1 MQKIIKLFIFVG
13 IFSVLPIK
21 SYSNIVE
28 ELTKLNNLYK
38 EGAITKEEFKKAK
51 SIILKSEKDNK
62 ITEKKKV
69 EPKKKVKNAKDIN
82 TNLNEDLTKTYVSLK
97 DVDELGTFISINYS
111 PKGMFDENK
120 FNSFPSKAKRSLSDM
135 YLVFVQ
141 QKYLMEKYPEN
152 VMKAMGYFEY
162 FYLDQL
168 RDKNQS
174 IEAFKNNYP
183 NVPVYAKKDVKSLY
197 TLNQARKKMRESMG
211 LSLDS
216 DIKEALDRYMVMHD
230 VLSLAEKKTIKL
242 NSLEKQS
249 RKHHNKLKT
258 SISSLRKNLKL
269 RLENRLKDKEFIRLT
284 KKNIKQIN
292 TNLKFLSKEKYEV
305 DNFYKI
311 ISNFVEKPVNI
322 FENCKP
328 NCSKRNLMLFD
339 DSLNVLDTFIKD
351 AEKKLI
357 KKKYVLDMHNVNL
370 ENLETYK
377 SEILKDV
384 SLSMKNSKIEKRNLV
399 QKSILNLSNNNLG
412 IDEYL
417 NKLIENDFNI
427 SSIDMTFDKLD
438 DMKLWAMNDW
448 ANSWKGSLPQE
459 IKDSDGNII
468 EFTDENLDDIKAQL
482 AYSTFNQIIDLS
494 DLNFKENIGDSIKE
508 IAQTIKN
515 DNSFDLQSFLSQDFS
530 ITLNNY
536 SKLVGNSIGIDI
548 NDFND
553 LTNWANQI
561 EGTSISA
568 SDYANAWQNAQYYD
582 SASTWGEITKGVDL
596 LDTVGSFE
604 AASIAKDLGADL
616 QQVAD
621 TIAQAATV
629 GISTD
634 LEAAAQGL
642 GYNSFADAVAA
653 YNEKYGTNY
662 TVESAKEALGQ

>member
-69 EPKKKVKNAKDIN
+69 KPKKKVKNAKDIN

-97 DVDELGTFISINYS
+97 DADELGTFISINYS

-357 KKKYVLDMHNVNL
+357 KKKYVLDMQNVNL

-468 EFTDENLDDIKAQL
+468 EFTDENLEDIKAQL

>member
-13 IFSVLPIK
+13 IFSVLSIK

-357 KKKYVLDMHNVNL
+357 KKKYVLDMQNVNL

-515 DNSFDLQSFLSQDFS
+515 DNSFDLQSFLNQDFS

-629 GISTD
+629 GVSTD

>member
-13 IFSVLPIK
+13 IFSVLSIK

-97 DVDELGTFISINYS
+97 DIDELGTFISINYS

-357 KKKYVLDMHNVNL
+357 KKKYVLDMQNVNL

-629 GISTD
+629 GVSTD

>member
-13 IFSVLPIK
+13 IFSVLSIK

-357 KKKYVLDMHNVNL
+357 KKKYVLDMQNVNL

-629 GISTD
+629 GVSTD

>member
-69 EPKKKVKNAKDIN
+69 KPKKKVKNAKDIN

-97 DVDELGTFISINYS
+97 DADELGTFISINYS

-357 KKKYVLDMHNVNL
+357 KKKYVLDMQNVNL

>member
-13 IFSVLPIK
+13 IFSVLSIK

-62 ITEKKKV
+62 ITKKKKV

-357 KKKYVLDMHNVNL
+357 KKKYVLDMQNVNL

-468 EFTDENLDDIKAQL
+468 EFTDENLNDIKAQL

>member
-13 IFSVLPIK
+13 IFSVLSIK

-311 ISNFVEKPVNI
+311 ISNFLEKPVNI

-357 KKKYVLDMHNVNL
+357 KKKYVLDMQNVNL

>member
-1 MQKIIKLFIFVG
+1 
-13 IFSVLPIK
+13 
-21 SYSNIVE
+21 
-28 ELTKLNNLYK
+28 
-38 EGAITKEEFKKAK
+38 
-51 SIILKSEKDNK
+51 
-62 ITEKKKV
+62 
-69 EPKKKVKNAKDIN
+69 
-82 TNLNEDLTKTYVSLK
+82 
-97 DVDELGTFISINYS
+97 
-111 PKGMFDENK
+111 MFDENK

-357 KKKYVLDMHNVNL
+357 KKKYVLDMQNVNL

-468 EFTDENLDDIKAQL
+468 EFTDENLNDIKAQL

>member
-13 IFSVLPIK
+13 IFSVLSIK

-69 EPKKKVKNAKDIN
+69 KPKKKVKNAKDIN

-357 KKKYVLDMHNVNL
+357 KKKYVLDMQNVNL

>member
-357 KKKYVLDMHNVNL
+357 KKKYVLDMQNVNL

>member
-69 EPKKKVKNAKDIN
+69 KPKKKVKNAKDIN

>member
-69 EPKKKVKNAKDIN
+69 EPKKKVKNTKDIN
-82 TNLNEDLTKTYVSLK
+82 TNLNEDLTKTYVSLR
-97 DVDELGTFISINYS
+97 DVDELGTFVSVNYS

-249 RKHHNKLKT
+249 RKHHNKLKS
-258 SISSLRKNLKL
+258 SISSLRKNLTL

-357 KKKYVLDMHNVNL
+357 KKKYVLDMQNVNL

-662 TVESAKEALGQ
+662 TVESAKKALGQ

>member
-13 IFSVLPIK
+13 IFSVLSIK

-357 KKKYVLDMHNVNL
+357 KKKYVLDMQNVNL

-468 EFTDENLDDIKAQL
+468 EFTDENLNDIKAQL

>member
-69 EPKKKVKNAKDIN
+69 KPKKKVKNAKDIN

-357 KKKYVLDMHNVNL
+357 KKKYVLDMQNVNL
-370 ENLETYK
+370 ENFETYK

>member
-13 IFSVLPIK
+13 IFSVLSIK

-357 KKKYVLDMHNVNL
+357 KKKYVLDMQNVNL

-468 EFTDENLDDIKAQL
+468 EFTDENLNDIKAQL

-629 GISTD
+629 GVSTD

>member
-1 MQKIIKLFIFVG
+1 MQKIIKFFIFVG

-62 ITEKKKV
+62 ITEKKKE
-69 EPKKKVKNAKDIN
+69 EPKKKVKNTKDIN
-82 TNLNEDLTKTYVSLK
+82 TNLNEDLTKTYVSLR
-97 DVDELGTFISINYS
+97 DVDELGTFVSVNYS

-216 DIKEALDRYMVMHD
+216 DIKDALDRYMVMHD

-249 RKHHNKLKT
+249 RKHHNKLKS
-258 SISSLRKNLKL
+258 SISSLRKNLTL

-305 DNFYKI
+305 NNFYKI
-311 ISNFVEKPVNI
+311 ISNFVEKPINI

-328 NCSKRNLMLFD
+328 NCSKQNLMLFD

-357 KKKYVLDMHNVNL
+357 KKKYVLDMQNVNL

-377 SEILKDV
+377 SEILKEV

-427 SSIDMTFDKLD
+427 SSIDMTYDKLD

-459 IKDSDGNII
+459 IKDSDGNVI
-468 EFTDENLDDIKAQL
+468 EFTDENLEDIKAQL

-494 DLNFKENIGDSIKE
+494 DLNFQENIGDNIKE

-596 LDTVGSFE
+596 LDTVGSFD

-662 TVESAKEALGQ
+662 TVESAKKALGQ

>member
-13 IFSVLPIK
+13 IFSVLSIK

-97 DVDELGTFISINYS
+97 DADELGTFISINYS

-152 VMKAMGYFEY
+152 VMKAMSYFEY

-357 KKKYVLDMHNVNL
+357 KKKYVLDMQNVNL

-468 EFTDENLDDIKAQL
+468 EFTDENLEDIKAQL

>member
-13 IFSVLPIK
+13 IFSVLSIK

-97 DVDELGTFISINYS
+97 DADELGTFISINYS

-357 KKKYVLDMHNVNL
+357 KKNM
-370 ENLETYK
+370 
-377 SEILKDV
+377 
-384 SLSMKNSKIEKRNLV
+384 
-399 QKSILNLSNNNLG
+399 
-412 IDEYL
+412 
-417 NKLIENDFNI
+417 F
-427 SSIDMTFDKLD
+427 
-438 DMKLWAMNDW
+438 
-448 ANSWKGSLPQE
+448 
-459 IKDSDGNII
+459 
-468 EFTDENLDDIKAQL
+468 
-482 AYSTFNQIIDLS
+482 
-494 DLNFKENIGDSIKE
+494 
-508 IAQTIKN
+508 
-515 DNSFDLQSFLSQDFS
+515 
-530 ITLNNY
+530 
-536 SKLVGNSIGIDI
+536 
-548 NDFND
+548 
-553 LTNWANQI
+553 
-561 EGTSISA
+561 
-568 SDYANAWQNAQYYD
+568 
-582 SASTWGEITKGVDL
+582 
-596 LDTVGSFE
+596 
-604 AASIAKDLGADL
+604 
-616 QQVAD
+616 
-621 TIAQAATV
+621 
-629 GISTD
+629 
-634 LEAAAQGL
+634 
-642 GYNSFADAVAA
+642 
-653 YNEKYGTNY
+653 
-662 TVESAKEALGQ
+662 

>member
-13 IFSVLPIK
+13 IFSVLPIQ

-69 EPKKKVKNAKDIN
+69 KPKKKVKNAKDIN

-97 DVDELGTFISINYS
+97 DADELGTFISINYS

-357 KKKYVLDMHNVNL
+357 KKKYVLDMQNVNL

-468 EFTDENLDDIKAQL
+468 EFTDENLNDIKAQL

>member
-13 IFSVLPIK
+13 IFSVLSIK

-357 KKKYVLDMHNVNL
+357 KKKYVLDMQNVNL

-515 DNSFDLQSFLSQDFS
+515 DNSFDLQSFLNQDFS

>member
-1 MQKIIKLFIFVG
+1 
-13 IFSVLPIK
+13 
-21 SYSNIVE
+21 
-28 ELTKLNNLYK
+28 
-38 EGAITKEEFKKAK
+38 
-51 SIILKSEKDNK
+51 
-62 ITEKKKV
+62 
-69 EPKKKVKNAKDIN
+69 
-82 TNLNEDLTKTYVSLK
+82 
-97 DVDELGTFISINYS
+97 
-111 PKGMFDENK
+111 MFDENK

-357 KKKYVLDMHNVNL
+357 KKKYVLDMQNVNL

>member
-1 MQKIIKLFIFVG
+1 M
-13 IFSVLPIK
+13 
-21 SYSNIVE
+21 
-28 ELTKLNNLYK
+28 
-38 EGAITKEEFKKAK
+38 
-51 SIILKSEKDNK
+51 
-62 ITEKKKV
+62 
-69 EPKKKVKNAKDIN
+69 
-82 TNLNEDLTKTYVSLK
+82 
-97 DVDELGTFISINYS
+97 
-111 PKGMFDENK
+111 
-120 FNSFPSKAKRSLSDM
+120 
-135 YLVFVQ
+135 
-141 QKYLMEKYPEN
+141 
-152 VMKAMGYFEY
+152 
-162 FYLDQL
+162 
-168 RDKNQS
+168 
-174 IEAFKNNYP
+174 
-183 NVPVYAKKDVKSLY
+183 
-197 TLNQARKKMRESMG
+197 
-211 LSLDS
+211 
-216 DIKEALDRYMVMHD
+216 
-230 VLSLAEKKTIKL
+230 
-242 NSLEKQS
+242 
-249 RKHHNKLKT
+249 
-258 SISSLRKNLKL
+258 
-269 RLENRLKDKEFIRLT
+269 
-284 KKNIKQIN
+284 
-292 TNLKFLSKEKYEV
+292 KFLSKEKYEV

-357 KKKYVLDMHNVNL
+357 KKKYVLDMQNVNL

-629 GISTD
+629 GVSTD

>member
-13 IFSVLPIK
+13 IFSVLSIK

-357 KKKYVLDMHNVNL
+357 KKKYVLDMQNVNL

-468 EFTDENLDDIKAQL
+468 EFTDENLNDIKAQL

-515 DNSFDLQSFLSQDFS
+515 DNSFDLQSFLNQDFS

-629 GISTD
+629 GVSTD

>member
-1 MQKIIKLFIFVG
+1 M
-13 IFSVLPIK
+13 
-21 SYSNIVE
+21 
-28 ELTKLNNLYK
+28 
-38 EGAITKEEFKKAK
+38 
-51 SIILKSEKDNK
+51 
-62 ITEKKKV
+62 
-69 EPKKKVKNAKDIN
+69 
-82 TNLNEDLTKTYVSLK
+82 
-97 DVDELGTFISINYS
+97 
-111 PKGMFDENK
+111 
-120 FNSFPSKAKRSLSDM
+120 
-135 YLVFVQ
+135 
-141 QKYLMEKYPEN
+141 
-152 VMKAMGYFEY
+152 
-162 FYLDQL
+162 
-168 RDKNQS
+168 
-174 IEAFKNNYP
+174 
-183 NVPVYAKKDVKSLY
+183 
-197 TLNQARKKMRESMG
+197 
-211 LSLDS
+211 
-216 DIKEALDRYMVMHD
+216 
-230 VLSLAEKKTIKL
+230 
-242 NSLEKQS
+242 
-249 RKHHNKLKT
+249 
-258 SISSLRKNLKL
+258 
-269 RLENRLKDKEFIRLT
+269 ENRLKDKEFIRLT

-311 ISNFVEKPVNI
+311 ISNFLEKPVNI

-357 KKKYVLDMHNVNL
+357 KKKYVLDMQNVNL

-377 SEILKDV
+377 SEILKDF
-384 SLSMKNSKIEKRNLV
+384 SLSIKNSKIEKRNLV

-412 IDEYL
+412 IEKYL

-468 EFTDENLDDIKAQL
+468 EFTDEDLNDIKAQL

-553 LTNWANQI
+553 LVT
-561 EGTSISA
+561 
-568 SDYANAWQNAQYYD
+568 
-582 SASTWGEITKGVDL
+582 
-596 LDTVGSFE
+596 
-604 AASIAKDLGADL
+604 
-616 QQVAD
+616 
-621 TIAQAATV
+621 
-629 GISTD
+629 
-634 LEAAAQGL
+634 GL
-642 GYNSFADAVAA
+642 I
-653 YNEKYGTNY
+653 K
-662 TVESAKEALGQ
+662 

>member
-69 EPKKKVKNAKDIN
+69 KPKKKVKNAKDIN

-357 KKKYVLDMHNVNL
+357 KKKYVLDMQNVNL

>member
-62 ITEKKKV
+62 ITEKKTV

-357 KKKYVLDMHNVNL
+357 KKKYVLDMQNVNL
-370 ENLETYK
+370 ENFETYK

>member
-13 IFSVLPIK
+13 IFSVLSIK

-357 KKKYVLDMHNVNL
+357 KKKYVLDMQNVNL

>member
-13 IFSVLPIK
+13 IFSVLPIQ

-357 KKKYVLDMHNVNL
+357 KKKYVLDMQNVNL

-468 EFTDENLDDIKAQL
+468 EFTDENLNDIKAQL

>member
-357 KKKYVLDMHNVNL
+357 KKKYVLDMQNVNL

-629 GISTD
+629 GVSTD

>member
-13 IFSVLPIK
+13 IFSVLSIK

-357 KKKYVLDMHNVNL
+357 KKKYVLDMQNVNL

-468 EFTDENLDDIKAQL
+468 EFTDENLNDIKAQL

-515 DNSFDLQSFLSQDFS
+515 DNSFDLQSFLNQDFS

>member
-13 IFSVLPIK
+13 IFSVLSIK

-69 EPKKKVKNAKDIN
+69 EPKKKIKNAKDIN

-357 KKKYVLDMHNVNL
+357 KKKYVLDMQNVNL

>member
-13 IFSVLPIK
+13 IFSVLSIK

-284 KKNIKQIN
+284 KKNIKQIS

-311 ISNFVEKPVNI
+311 ISNFLEKPVNI

-357 KKKYVLDMHNVNL
+357 KKKYVLDMQNVNL

-468 EFTDENLDDIKAQL
+468 EFTDENLNDIKAQL